1 MYNRV
6 IEHESEVKNVL
17 NITEVKTEAKELIEN
32 LKKLPPE
39 KQEYVNGYVQ
49 GVADSIAEQ
58 KQPA

>member
-17 NITEVKTEAKELIEN
+17 NITEVITEAKELIEN

-58 KQPA
+58 KQPT

>member
-1 MYNRV
+1 M
-6 IEHESEVKNVL
+6 L

-58 KQPA
+58 KQPT

>member
-1 MYNRV
+1 M
-6 IEHESEVKNVL
+6 L
-17 NITEVKTEAKELIEN
+17 TTITEVKSEAKELIEN

-58 KQPA
+58 KRPIFKEV

>member
-1 MYNRV
+1 M
-6 IEHESEVKNVL
+6 L
-17 NITEVKTEAKELIEN
+17 NITEVITEAKELIEN

-58 KQPA
+58 KQPT